1 MITKDHLKLV
11 LKGEKKFLKM
21 REVKMINVP
30 DYDEIGVKH
39 LYDRVASRPGM
50 ADFSPDKFPIG
61 RTCSREYMYNVWN
74 TVHPKDVEEVIN
86 YANSQ
91 RYSIQGEKVKE

>member
-1 MITKDHLKLV
+1 MKQV

-21 REVKMINVP
+21 MNVKIINVP

-39 LYDRVASRPGM
+39 LYERVVQRPGM
-50 ADFSPDKFPIG
+50 AEYFPDKFPIG
-61 RTCSREYMYNVWN
+61 RTCNREYMYNVWN
-74 TVHPKDVEEVIN
+74 TMHPEDVKEVIE

-91 RYSIQGEKVKE
+91 RYSI